1 MPSFM
6 AKKRSKFITVTV
18 AGTLTVAT
26 VVTAVAATIP
36 TATAAAQ
43 SSASNAF
50 LTSVDAQKAAANA
63 ARANTVSSAQEKLQQ
78 QQARANFIKAEKRAY
93 AEAAA
98 KAAAARKAAAA
109 KAAAAHR
116 AAAAR
121 AAAAAA
127 AKRAAQ
133 QRAARQHAIRS
144 GSPTQIAQAM
154 LGQYGWSASQYSC
167 LYPLWEHES
176 GWNPAA
182 SNPSSGAFGIPQA
195 LPGSQMAS
203 AGSDWQTNPATQIK
217 WGLSYIQSRYGSP
230 CGAWAH
236 EQSSGWY

>member
-6 AKKRSKFITVTV
+6 AKKRSKVITVAV
-18 AGTLTVAT
+18 AGSLTAVT
-26 VVTAVAATIP
+26 VFTAVAATIG
-36 TATAAAQ
+36 TTAAAAPA
-43 SSASNAF
+43 SASNAF

-63 ARANTVSSAQEKLQQ
+63 AQGSAAQQSLQSQQVRAA
-78 QQARANFIKAEKRAY
+78 FIKAEQRAH
-93 AEAAA
+93 AVAAAKAVAA
-98 KAAAARKAAAA
+98 KAAAARKVAAA
-109 KAAAAHR
+109 K
-116 AAAAR
+116 

-133 QRAARQHAIRS
+133 QRAARQHAIQS

-154 LGQYGWSASQYSC
+154 LGQYGWSASQFSC

-182 SNPSSGAFGIPQA
+182 MNPSSGAFGIPQA
-195 LPGSQMAS
+195 LPGTQMAS
-203 AGSDWQTNPATQIK
+203 AGSDWRTNPATQIK

-230 CGAWAH
+230 CGAWGH